1 MESSS
6 RIPFS
11 TRAKN
16 ITVNSIRGLNFD
28 DISTDTLIKKID
40 ANNAG
45 NSNIKN
51 SFTATGSV
59 TQLLNG
65 DPNGLITNIG
75 GEIIT
80 SLIGADA
87 KMELTVGE
95 AGGKRSIILQENQAI
110 VIEDNLSVTG
120 DLNSNSLSVTN
131 GIAAKDITTTGL
143 IQGYNLHASAG
154 ITGTTIT
161 SSAAMNANSLSV
173 TNGIATTD
181 ITATGLVQGNTVA
194 AIGSLIINGTVNLNG
209 STGNSG
215 ELLTSNGSSDP
226 TWSPPAI
233 PTPYYIEL
241 DIGDSG
247 GGAIYSSPATIT
259 TTINTLTAL
268 SSPIPY
274 YNSDLIN
281 SSTWSPSVAG
291 LYLINYKA
299 LIRSVNA
306 DYLVEATTALL
317 KKQANG
323 IFTNININNVRNWGS
338 SVNETDARVFTM
350 TLPLTTTV
358 YANIGDEFRFT
369 FYGRSYFNNA
379 IWLLTNPDT
388 SNISITKLA

>member
-161 SSAAMNANSLSV
+161 A
-173 TNGIATTD
+173 TD
-181 ITATGLVQGNTVA
+181 ITASDL
-194 AIGSLIINGTVNLNG
+194 LIINGMVDLNG
-209 STGNSG
+209 TIDLNGTTGNSG
-215 ELLTSNGSSDP
+215 DVLTSNGSSDP
-226 TWSPPAI
+226 TWNPA

-247 GGAIYSSPATIT
+247 GSTIFVGTFGVVTTLNTLTTIT
-259 TTINTLTAL
+259 T
-268 SSPIPY
+268 PISN

-291 LYLINYKA
+291 LYSINYTA
-299 LIRSVNA
+299 TIRSVNQ
-306 DYLVEATTALL
+306 DYLVESAIYLQKEIGGVYTPIKL
-317 KKQANG
+317 NH
-323 IFTNININNVRNWGS
+323 VRNYGS
-338 SVNETDARVFTM
+338 SVNEPDARVFTM
-350 TLPLTTTV
+350 CLPQTSTV
-358 YANIGDEFRFT
+358 YANIGDKFRFA
-369 FYGRSYFNNA
+369 FLGLSYNSQN
-379 IWLLTNPDT
+379 IWLLTNRDVT
-388 SNISITKLA
+388 NISITKLL

>member
-1 MESSS
+1 MGL
-6 RIPFS
+6 PY
-11 TRAKN
+11 KN
-16 ITVNSIRGLNFD
+16 D
-28 DISTDTLIKKID
+28 DYSQ
-40 ANNAG
+40 A
-45 NSNIKN
+45 SY
-51 SFTATGSV
+51 
-59 TQLLNG
+59 
-65 DPNGLITNIG
+65 
-75 GEIIT
+75 
-80 SLIGADA
+80 
-87 KMELTVGE
+87 
-95 AGGKRSIILQENQAI
+95 IILQENQSLAI
-110 VIEDNLSVTG
+110 ENDLTVTG
-120 DLNSNSLSVTN
+120 ALNSNSLSVTN

-161 SSAAMNANSLSV
+161 A
-173 TNGIATTD
+173 TD
-181 ITATGLVQGNTVA
+181 ITASDL
-194 AIGSLIINGTVNLNG
+194 LIINGMVDLNG
-209 STGNSG
+209 TIDLNGTTGNSG
-215 ELLTSNGSSDP
+215 DVLTSNGSSDP
-226 TWSPPAI
+226 TWNPA

-388 SNISITKLA
+388 SNISITKIL